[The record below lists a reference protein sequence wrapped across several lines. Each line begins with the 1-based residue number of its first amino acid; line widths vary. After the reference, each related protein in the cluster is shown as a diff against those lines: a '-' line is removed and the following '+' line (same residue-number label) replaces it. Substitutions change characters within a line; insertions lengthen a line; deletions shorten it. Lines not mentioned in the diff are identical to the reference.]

1 MPKMNESIAR
11 RLRPV
16 RYCLYQSV
24 AFCRKPQPMAT
35 ILHDIINTA
44 YLVLGIRKITLYPS
58 VSIEN
63 IQVLTACSHPHIPIG
78 ELIERTYPF
87 LIGLRQ
93 WNDAEMMRREKKT
106 EYAII

>member
-1 MPKMNESIAR
+1 
-11 RLRPV
+11 
-16 RYCLYQSV
+16 
-24 AFCRKPQPMAT
+24 MAT

-63 IQVLTACSHPHIPIG
+63 IQVLTACSHPHIPIW

-106 EYAII
+106 EYAIIRRCQPKDTILGIVHTEIATIHFIV